1 MKKIIKGTI
10 FLLSISVFIFF
21 GFAALAD
28 EAGNNNDVETEE
40 EKMEALREDLEL
52 LAERVEM
59 VAEKVLE
66 MKEEGKLPIQ
76 KEEAAVADCELYL
89 TGYIK
94 YGADNNPHEVEKLQ
108 SFLNRHM
115 GENLPVTGFYGEMTR
130 DAVMR
135 FQTKYSNEILA
146 PWADAGIH
154 ADGSTPTGYVYKTT
168 QRWINML
175 ECPGK
180 EIPLPNFALYEPT
193 TAVVDNGVENGE
205 ILGEEE
211 AVEERETA
219 EETDEEIDEEI
230 PHEDI
235 EVEEIDE
242 ETEEQDTATL
252 VIMFV
257 ALALLGVTLHYIFK
271 PTEKKR
277 I

>member
-10 FLLSISVFIFF
+10 FLLSIFVFIFF
-21 GFAALAD
+21 GFAALAQ

-40 EKMEALREDLEL
+40 EKMEALREDLEAL
-52 LAERVEM
+52 MEKVEM

-76 KEEAAVADCELYL
+76 REEVATECELYL
-89 TGYIK
+89 TEYIK
-94 YGADNNPHEVEKLQ
+94 YGAENNPQEVEKLQ
-108 SFLNRHM
+108 IFLNRHM
-115 GENLPVTGFYGEMTR
+115 GENIPVTGFYGEMTR

-135 FQTKYSNEILA
+135 FQERYKDEILK

-168 QRWINML
+168 KRWINVL

-180 EIPLPNFALYEPT
+180 DIPLPNFALYEPT
-193 TAVVDNGVENGE
+193 TAVVDNGIENGE

-211 AVEERETA
+211 VGDEIVAVDE
-219 EETDEEIDEEI
+219 DGEEIDEELDT
-230 PHEDI
+230 DI
-235 EVEEIDE
+235 ETEEMEEDE
-242 ETEEQDTATL
+242 REQDTATL